1 MQGMTRLRR
10 YLPIS
15 YDVARKRVAI
25 AGGGTAALAK
35 LALLTRTQARITLY
49 SPTPRLDLAAAAA
62 AAGVDRIAAWPDA
75 RRLGGTALLFVATED
90 AAEDER
96 LSRLARSLGIAVNA
110 VDRPHLT
117 DFAMPSIVDRGT
129 LTVAVASDG
138 AAPVLAQRVRALIDA
153 LLPPGLANL
162 GDLARA
168 IRSTVLERLN
178 GNAQRRQF
186 WWRTLDGRAGAAALA
201 GDIDKARLIALA
213 DLDAAMPA
221 GKISFVAVPAMP
233 DLLTLRA
240 QRLLLCA
247 DVIAHDAGLPA
258 DLLAMARRD
267 AERVPAGSGA
277 TDLLIRIARTG
288 RHVVRLD
295 TTVSSAEVAALQS
308 AGIDHEIVP
317 GVAVLPPP
325 SSSLAA

>member
-1 MQGMTRLRR
+1 MQGMTSLRR

-15 YDVARKRVAI
+15 YDVAGKRVAI
-25 AGGGTAALAK
+25 AGNGTAALAK
-35 LALLTRTQARITLY
+35 LALLSRTQARLTLY
-49 SPTPRLDLAAAAA
+49 SPAPRLDLAAAAA
-62 AAGVDRIAAWPDA
+62 AAGVERVASWPEVL
-75 RRLGGTALLFVATED
+75 RLEGTALLFVATED

-96 LSRLARSLGIAVNA
+96 LSNLARSLGIAVNA

-117 DFAMPSIVDRGT
+117 DFAMPSIVDRGS
-129 LTVAVASDG
+129 LTVAIASDG

-178 GNAQRRQF
+178 GNAQRRRF

-213 DLDAAMPA
+213 ELDAAAGEA
-221 GKISFVAVPAMP
+221 GKVSFVAVPGAP

-240 QRLLLCA
+240 QRVLLCA
-247 DVIAHDAGLPA
+247 DVIAHAGLPA
-258 DLLAMARRD
+258 EILVLARRD
-267 AERVPAGSGA
+267 AERVPAGSDAG
-277 TDLLIRIARTG
+277 DLLIRLARSG
-288 RHVVRLD
+288 QHVVRLA
-295 TTVSSAEVAALQS
+295 TTASPPEIAALRS
-308 AGIDHEIVP
+308 AGIDYEIVP
-317 GVAVLPPP
+317 GVAAAPSP